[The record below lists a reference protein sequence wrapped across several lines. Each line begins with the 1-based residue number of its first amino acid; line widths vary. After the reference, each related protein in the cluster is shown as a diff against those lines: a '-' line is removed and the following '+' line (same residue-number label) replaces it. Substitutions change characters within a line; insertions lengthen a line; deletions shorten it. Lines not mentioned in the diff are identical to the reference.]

1 MNGTIPRKRLVVS
14 LAAGLVMIAAYVTFV
29 RWQSAGY
36 VVNADALLAGFLVGM
51 LAQFVDGALGMA
63 YGVTAST
70 FLLTTGASPA
80 VATAAVHMAEI
91 FTTGASGLS
100 HWRFGNIDRHLFRRL
115 VIPGIIGAGVG
126 VFIVTGLDG
135 ATIKPYIGT
144 YLGLMGV
151 FLVARAAWRIAL
163 PVNMRWGTPVVG
175 FVGAFVDTIGGGGW
189 GPVVTTTLLG
199 TGHEP
204 KEVIGSVSAAEFFIT
219 VVSGV
224 ALAFLVTV
232 EAWETVAGLIAG
244 GMVMAPVAAYVAG
257 KLPKRILMAVVG
269 CLIIGL
275 NYGNILKVL
284 GLT

>member
-1 MNGTIPRKRLVVS
+1 MDNSVPRRRVVFA
-14 LAAGLVMIAAYVTFV
+14 LGGALVMAALYVTFT
-29 RWQSAGY
+29 RWQHAGY
-36 VVNADALLAGFLVGM
+36 VVNADALVAGFLVGL
-51 LAQFVDGALGMA
+51 LAQFIDGALGMA

-70 FLLTTGASPA
+70 FLLSTGASPA

-100 HWRFGNIDRHLFRRL
+100 HWRLGNIDRTLFRRL
-115 VIPGIIGAGVG
+115 VIPGIIGAVIG

-135 ATIKPYIGT
+135 ALVKPYIGT
-144 YLGLMGV
+144 YLAVMGAYLIV
-151 FLVARAAWRIAL
+151 RSIWRVHL
-163 PVNMRWGTPVVG
+163 DVNLKWGTPIVG

-219 VVSGV
+219 MVSGI

-244 GMVMAPVAAYVAG
+244 GMVMAPVAAFVAG
-257 KLPKRILMAVVG
+257 KLPKRVLMAVVG

-284 GLT
+284 GLS

>member
-1 MNGTIPRKRLVVS
+1 MKVAIPRRRMVVA
-14 LAAGLVMIAAYVTFV
+14 LGTALVMVALYVTFV
-29 RWQSAGY
+29 RWQDAGY
-36 VVNADALLAGFLVGM
+36 VVNTDALLAGFLVGM

-70 FLLTTGASPA
+70 FLLSTGASPA

-115 VIPGIIGAGVG
+115 VIPGIIGAIVG
-126 VFIVTGLDG
+126 VYIVTGLDG
-135 ATIKPYIGT
+135 ALVKPYIGT
-144 YLGLMGV
+144 YLAIMGLYLIV
-151 FLVARAAWRIAL
+151 RAAWRVHVN
-163 PVNMRWGTPVVG
+163 VNMKWGTPIVG

-244 GMVMAPVAAYVAG
+244 GMVMAPFAAFIAG

-275 NYGNILKVL
+275 NYGNIRNVI
-284 GLT
+284 GF

>member
-1 MNGTIPRKRLVVS
+1 MNGPIPRKRLVIS

-100 HWRFGNIDRHLFRRL
+100 HWRFGNIDRLLFRRL

-151 FLVARAAWRIAL
+151 FLVARALWRIAL

-244 GMVMAPVAAYVAG
+244 GMVMAPVAAYIAG

-284 GLT
+284 GLA

>member
-1 MNGTIPRKRLVVS
+1 MNGSVPRKRLVVS
-14 LAAGLVMIAAYVTFV
+14 LGAGLVMIAVYVTFV
-29 RWQSAGY
+29 RWQNAGY

-70 FLLTTGASPA
+70 FLLSTGASPA

-100 HWRFGNIDRHLFRRL
+100 HWRFGNIDRQLFRRL
-115 VIPGIIGAGVG
+115 VIPGVIGAVVG

-144 YLGLMGV
+144 YLALMGLY
-151 FLVARAAWRIAL
+151 LVVRAAWRVYV
-163 PVNMRWGTPVVG
+163 PVNMRWGTPIVG

-199 TGHEP
+199 SGHEP

-244 GMVMAPVAAYVAG
+244 GMVMAPIAAYVSG
-257 KLPKRILMAVVG
+257 KLPKRVLMAVVG
-269 CLIIGL
+269 CLIVGL
-275 NYGNILKVL
+275 NYGNILNVI
-284 GLT
+284 GLS

>member
-115 VIPGIIGAGVG
+115 VIPGIIGAVVG
-126 VFIVTGLDG
+126 VFIVTGIDG

-151 FLVARAAWRIAL
+151 FLVARSAWRIAL

-204 KEVIGSVSAAEFFIT
+204 KEVIGSVSAAEFFIP

-244 GMVMAPVAAYVAG
+244 GMVMAPLAAYIAG

-284 GLT
+284 GLA

>member
-115 VIPGIIGAGVG
+115 VIPGIIGAVVG
-126 VFIVTGLDG
+126 VFIVTGIDG

-151 FLVARAAWRIAL
+151 FLVARSAWRIAL

-284 GLT
+284 GLA

>member
-115 VIPGIIGAGVG
+115 VIPGIIGAVVG
-126 VFIVTGLDG
+126 VFIVTGIDG

-151 FLVARAAWRIAL
+151 FLVARSAWRIAL

-244 GMVMAPVAAYVAG
+244 GMVMAPRAAYIAG

-284 GLT
+284 GLA

>member
-1 MNGTIPRKRLVVS
+1 MNPQIPRKRIVIS
-14 LAAGLVMIAAYVTFV
+14 LAVALVMVAVYVTFI
-29 RWQSAGY
+29 RWQNAGY
-36 VVNADALLAGFLVGM
+36 VVHTDALLAGFLVGM

-70 FLLTTGASPA
+70 FLLSTGASPA

-100 HWRFGNIDRHLFRRL
+100 HWRFGNIDRALFRRL
-115 VIPGIIGAGVG
+115 VVPGIIGAIIGVY
-126 VFIVTGLDG
+126 IVTGLDG
-135 ATIKPYIGT
+135 AVVKPYIGT
-144 YLGLMGV
+144 YLAIMGAYLIV
-151 FLVARAAWRIAL
+151 RAAWRVHL
-163 PVNMRWGTPVVG
+163 NVNMTWGTPIVG

-219 VVSGV
+219 MVSGI

-244 GMVMAPVAAYVAG
+244 GMVVAPFAAFISG
-257 KLPKRILMAVVG
+257 KLPKRVLMAVVG

-275 NYGNILKVL
+275 NYGNIVKVL
-284 GLT
+284 GLF

>member
-1 MNGTIPRKRLVVS
+1 MNEKVPRTRIVVA
-14 LAAGLVMIAAYVTFV
+14 LGAGLVIIAVYVTFL
-29 RWQSAGY
+29 RWQGAGY
-36 VVNADALLAGFLVGM
+36 VVNTDALLAGFLVGM

-70 FLLTTGASPA
+70 FLLSTGASPA

-100 HWRFGNIDRHLFRRL
+100 HWRLGNIDRNLFRRL
-115 VIPGIIGAGVG
+115 VVPGIIGAIVG
-126 VFIVTGLDG
+126 VYIVTGLDG
-135 ATIKPYIGT
+135 AVVKPYIGT
-144 YLGLMGV
+144 YLAVMGAYLIV
-151 FLVARAAWRIAL
+151 RAVWRVHVD
-163 PVNMRWGTPVVG
+163 VNMKWGTPIVG

-204 KEVIGSVSAAEFFIT
+204 KEVIGSVNAAEFFVT

-232 EAWETVAGLIAG
+232 QAWETVAGLIAG
-244 GMVMAPVAAYVAG
+244 GMVVAPFAAYVAG

-269 CLIIGL
+269 CLIIAL
-275 NYGNILKVL
+275 NYGNILKVI
-284 GLT
+284 GLL

>member
-1 MNGTIPRKRLVVS
+1 MQQSIPRKRVVFA
-14 LAAGLVMIAAYVTFV
+14 LAAALIAAALYVTFV
-29 RWQSAGY
+29 RWQNAGY
-36 VVNADALLAGFLVGM
+36 VVNSDALLAGFLVGM
-51 LAQFVDGALGMA
+51 LAQFIDGALGMA

-70 FLLTTGASPA
+70 FLLSTGASPA

-100 HWRFGNIDRHLFRRL
+100 HWRFGNIDRALFRRL
-115 VIPGIIGAGVG
+115 VIPGIIGAIVG

-135 ATIKPYIGT
+135 KAVKPYIGT
-144 YLGLMGV
+144 YLAVMGAYLIV
-151 FLVARAAWRIAL
+151 RSAWRVHID
-163 PVNMRWGTPVVG
+163 VNLKWGTPVVG

-204 KEVIGSVSAAEFFIT
+204 KEVIGSVNAAEFFIT
-219 VVSGV
+219 MVSGI

-244 GMVMAPVAAYVAG
+244 GMVMAPVAAFISG
-257 KLPKRILMAVVG
+257 KLPKRVLMAVVG

-275 NYGNILKVL
+275 NYGNVLSVL
-284 GLT
+284 GF